1 MTNPRVSI
9 NPLSELEDQT
19 REAFETFLEPGVWPN
34 VFATLA
40 QHPALCEGWIPF
52 ARHVLSSTTS
62 TISVRDR
69 EIVILRIGW
78 LCQAEY
84 EYAQHVRLARKVG
97 LSEQEIEQ
105 IKAGPEA
112 EGIKKIDALLLRATD
127 ELHKNAK
134 ISNEVWQNLSEHYS
148 TQQMMDIVFAVGN
161 YNLVSMALNSF
172 GVQLDSGLVGDFQ

>member
-1 MTNPRVSI
+1 MTSPRI
-9 NPLSELEDQT
+9 PIKQLSELEDQT
-19 REAFETFLEPGVWPN
+19 REAFETFLDPGVFPN

-52 ARHVLSSTTS
+52 ARHILSETTS
-62 TISVRDR
+62 TLPVRDR

-84 EYAQHVRLARKVG
+84 EYAQHVRLARKIG

-112 EGIKKIDALLLRATD
+112 EAINELDALLLRATD
-127 ELHKNAK
+127 ELHKKAK
-134 ISNEVWQNLSEHYS
+134 ISAQVWRKLSEHYS
-148 TQQMMDIVFAVGN
+148 TRQMMDIVFTVGN

-172 GVQLDSGLVGDFQ
+172 GVQLDEGLVGNFQ

>member
-1 MTNPRVSI
+1 MTNPRI
-9 NPLSELEDQT
+9 PTKAKDELDSAT
-19 REAFETFLEPGVWPN
+19 RDAYDSFLDPERWPN

-40 QHPALCEGWIPF
+40 QHPILCQGWIPF
-52 ARHVLSSTTS
+52 ARHVLSPTSS

-69 EIVILRIGW
+69 EIVILRIGF

-84 EYAQHVRLARKVG
+84 EWAQHVRLARKEG
-97 LSEQEIEQ
+97 ISEDEINQ

-112 EGIKKIDALLLRATD
+112 DGITEKDALLLRATD

-134 ISNEVWQNLSEHYS
+134 ISDEVWQGLTTYYN
-148 TQQMMDIVFAVGN
+148 TQQMMDLVFAVGN

-172 GVQLDSGLVGDFQ
+172 GVQLDEGLEGNFS